1 MIKYST
7 PASFATDVL
16 LQEGKVLV
24 YFWAEWCGPCKA
36 LAPTIEEISTHLDV
50 AKVNTDDSSG
60 LAAELSIRAVPTL
73 ILFENG
79 KEIKRITG
87 TRPKAVL
94 MKELELNL

>member
-7 PASFATDVL
+7 SASFATDVL
-16 LQEGKVLV
+16 LEEGKVLV

-36 LAPTIEEISTHLDV
+36 LAPIVEEISTQIDV

-60 LAAELSIRAVPTL
+60 LSAELSIRSVPTL

-94 MKELELNL
+94 MKELDLDL

>member
-16 LQEGKVLV
+16 LEEGKVLV

-36 LAPTIEEISTHLDV
+36 LAPVVEEISTHIDV

-94 MKELELNL
+94 MKELDLDL